1 MRLSELLSN
10 ADVLSNFSDREITD
24 VTDTTHR
31 LKKGCAFVC
40 IKGNTVDGHRLYKK
54 ALEAGAAAIIAQ
66 ENLETPLAVKVQDTK
81 KAYALMCKAFFGN
94 ACDRLS
100 LIGVTGTNGKTSVS
114 FMIKGILRE
123 LSVECGLFGTL
134 GCFTDECLITG
145 LTTPC
150 PYELH
155 KMFKALE
162 NKGIRYCVLEASSQA
177 LHQQR
182 LYGITFDVGVFTN
195 LTRDHLD
202 YHKSLNNYKA
212 CKKLLF
218 KSSKKAVVNGD
229 DENAAY
235 ISEGF
240 SGDILTYGKGDCD
253 LKATDIRVY
262 SGKTEFLVSGI
273 KAAVNTPGEF
283 SVYNSLAALGAVSL
297 LGFPLEEAARALLN
311 VMPVKGRLER
321 LSLNTDFSVILDYA
335 HTPDG
340 LKNAIEAVKSTSS
353 GRVISVFGCG
363 GERDRGKRPIMGFL
377 ASRLSDIVIITSD
390 NPRGENA
397 EAIIEDIYEGAKR
410 NEGFYALIPSRRDG
424 IAFALKCARRNDTV
438 LLLGKGHEKYQ
449 LIGGKRY
456 EFDEEKTVK
465 SILKKGFDQFE
476 A

>member
-1 MRLSELLSN
+1 M
-10 ADVLSNFSDREITD
+10 
-24 VTDTTHR
+24 
-31 LKKGCAFVC
+31 
-40 IKGNTVDGHRLYKK
+40 
-54 ALEAGAAAIIAQ
+54 
-66 ENLETPLAVKVQDTK
+66 
-81 KAYALMCKAFFGN
+81 
-94 ACDRLS
+94 
-100 LIGVTGTNGKTSVS
+100 
-114 FMIKGILRE
+114 
-123 LSVECGLFGTL
+123 
-134 GCFTDECLITG
+134 
-145 LTTPC
+145 
-150 PYELH
+150 
-155 KMFKALE
+155 
-162 NKGIRYCVLEASSQA
+162 
-177 LHQQR
+177 
-182 LYGITFDVGVFTN
+182 
-195 LTRDHLD
+195 
-202 YHKSLNNYKA
+202 
-212 CKKLLF
+212 
-218 KSSKKAVVNGD
+218 
-229 DENAAY
+229 
-235 ISEGF
+235 
-240 SGDILTYGKGDCD
+240 
-253 LKATDIRVY
+253 
-262 SGKTEFLVSGI
+262 
-273 KAAVNTPGEF
+273 
-283 SVYNSLAALGAVSL
+283 
-297 LGFPLEEAARALLN
+297 GFPLEEAARALLN